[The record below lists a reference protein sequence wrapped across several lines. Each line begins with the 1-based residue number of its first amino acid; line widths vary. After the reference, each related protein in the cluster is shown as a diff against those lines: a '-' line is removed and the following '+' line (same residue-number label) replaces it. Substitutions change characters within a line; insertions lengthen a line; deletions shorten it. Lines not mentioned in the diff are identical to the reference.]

1 MNCRKARSY
10 LSASYDGSLNSNLA
24 KEMEAHIRSC
34 KSCEREK
41 LYIEEI
47 VAAARAMPQK
57 HVPEDFNLQLMNRIF
72 AEQHRPTESYLPLRE
87 PSLWRRPLAW
97 ASSLA
102 AVGVCALLAITFTR
116 NNQLPTPGE
125 PLLTNQ
131 PASNAAVVQQVNYVT
146 SEPYAQRRQEPP
158 AFYENILGVS
168 GERSN
173 YRATSIQNARSLRLA
188 DATIE
193 SLYVA
198 HLKRMRQASAQFNY
212 ASQAGARFYQK
223 PFSGRSTPVF
233 RQVNTDSPLLRN
245 AAVVR

>member
-1 MNCRKARSY
+1 MNCRKVRSF

-47 VAAARAMPQK
+47 VVAARALPQQ

-87 PSLWRRPLAW
+87 PSLWRRPIAW
-97 ASSLA
+97 ATSLA
-102 AVGVCALLAITFTR
+102 SVGICALLALTFLKSNQVVNPDEPMLITTTEPATQVSYVNTEPSAR
-116 NNQLPTPGE
+116 DNHVSPT
-125 PLLTNQ
+125 
-131 PASNAAVVQQVNYVT
+131 
-146 SEPYAQRRQEPP
+146 
-158 AFYENILGVS
+158 FYENILGVS

-173 YRATSIQNARSLRLA
+173 YRATSIQNAKSMRLTNA
-188 DATIE
+188 AIE

-198 HLKRMRQASAQFNY
+198 YRKQMKRNATPASY
-212 ASQAGARFYQK
+212 ASQASVQYAQLPTSQRQG
-223 PFSGRSTPVF
+223 PIF
-233 RQVNTDSPLLRN
+233 RRVAAESPLLRN
-245 AAVVR
+245 VSTR

>member
-10 LSASYDGSLNSNLA
+10 LSASYDGSLNSNLS

-47 VAAARAMPQK
+47 VAAARAMPQQ

-97 ASSLA
+97 TSSLA
-102 AVGVCALLAITFTR
+102 AVGVCALLALTFLR
-116 NNQLPTPGE
+116 SDRIQIPTE
-125 PLLTNQ
+125 PALV
-131 PASNAAVVQQVNYVT
+131 SNAAPAMPAQFVNVT
-146 SEPYAQRRQEPP
+146 PTGGRSQEPP
-158 AFYENILGVS
+158 TFYENILGVS

-173 YRATSIQNARSLRLA
+173 YRATSVQNVKSLRLTS
-188 DATIE
+188 ATIE

-198 HLKRMRQASAQFNY
+198 YLKRTGRQASSGNY
-212 ASQAGARFYQK
+212 ATQAGMSYYQFPQARPQA
-223 PFSGRSTPVF
+223 PFF
-233 RQVNTDSPLLRN
+233 RPASSDSPLLRN
-245 AAVVR
+245 AAAR

>member
-10 LSASYDGSLNSNLA
+10 LSASYDGSLNSNLL

-47 VAAARAMPQK
+47 VAAARALPQK

-102 AVGVCALLAITFTR
+102 AVGVCALLAFAFLRSDRIPNPNEPALMSDAAPATQAQFVNAT
-116 NNQLPTPGE
+116 PTGE
-125 PLLTNQ
+125 R
-131 PASNAAVVQQVNYVT
+131 Y
-146 SEPYAQRRQEPP
+146 QEPP
-158 AFYENILGVS
+158 TFYENILGVS
-168 GERSN
+168 GQRSN
-173 YRATSIQNARSLRLA
+173 YRATSVQNVKSLRLTS
-188 DATIE
+188 ATIE

-198 HLKRMRQASAQFNY
+198 YLKRMGRRTSTGDY
-212 ASQAGARFYQK
+212 ATQAGMRYYQLPQARPQAPFFK
-223 PFSGRSTPVF
+223 PVSS
-233 RQVNTDSPLLRN
+233 DSPLLRN
-245 AAVVR
+245 AAAR